1 MSDAVHTI
9 SSFPSCN
16 AVISIFSPSSI
27 SVFVN
32 VFIDN
37 IVAFVICFTVISYDA
52 SFSLHFA
59 FIVVVPA
66 ATGLTV
72 AVVPFPVTVA
82 TPVFVLVHV
91 TVPEIFVSVAVN
103 VAVSFWFPIIVIV
116 VLSPLIPIPSF
127 LVTFPSSAT
136 ENNVPLYVIVLFVES
151 IPTLPPNSLCTLAS
165 FANI

>member
-1 MSDAVHTI
+1 M
-9 SSFPSCN
+9 
-16 AVISIFSPSSI
+16 
-27 SVFVN
+27 
-32 VFIDN
+32 
-37 IVAFVICFTVISYDA
+37 
-52 SFSLHFA
+52 
-59 FIVVVPA
+59 
-66 ATGLTV
+66 
-72 AVVPFPVTVA
+72 
-82 TPVFVLVHV
+82 LVHV